1 MYKKPSRIVNDES
14 PCSSYAK
21 NRKNSKR
28 PTFIEQTQYYILGG
42 LPILAKKSNNSEKL
56 MIFALGGVGEI
67 GKNMYVVQYDD
78 DIVVVDA
85 GLKFPEEDM
94 LGIDLVIP
102 DISYLTENR
111 DKVRGIIVTHGHEDH
126 IGGLPYVL
134 KHLNV
139 PLYATKLTLGLIEN
153 KLREANLLGETK
165 RILINADSELKLGST
180 LTATF
185 FKTNHSIPDSVG
197 VCIDT
202 PEGNVVHTGDFK
214 FDHTPVN
221 DQFADLQRM
230 AEIGQ
235 KGVLALLSDST
246 NAEKPG
252 FTPSEK
258 SVGIVL
264 EDIFRKAR
272 QRVVVATFASN
283 VHRIQQVVN
292 AADATGRK
300 IVVVGRSMV
309 NVVSIASE
317 LGYLEIP
324 EGMIIEPEEIN
335 RIGADRVAILCT
347 GSQGEPMSA
356 LSRMARSTHRKV
368 DILPGDTVIIA
379 ATPVPG
385 NEKYVGRTI
394 DALFRLGA
402 EVIYSGSNKG
412 VHVSGHGS
420 QEELKLMLNL
430 MRPKFFIPIHGE
442 YRMLRKHAQL
452 GESVGVDP
460 DNIFLVDIGDVVEIH
475 NGEARKAGKVPSG
488 NVLIDGLGV
497 GDVGN
502 IVLRDRKLLSQDG
515 ILVVVV
521 TLSKQDGRIV
531 SGPDII
537 SRGFVYVRESEGLLD
552 EANRVVTSTL
562 QRLMSENVNE
572 WASLKSGVKDSL
584 GRFLFDQTRRR
595 PMILPIIMEV

>member
-1 MYKKPSRIVNDES
+1 LSKK
-14 PCSSYAK
+14 
-21 NRKNSKR
+21 
-28 PTFIEQTQYYILGG
+28 
-42 LPILAKKSNNSEKL
+42 NNSDKIT
-56 MIFALGGVGEI
+56 IFALGGVGEI
-67 GKNMYVVQYDD
+67 GKNMYVVQYGN

-94 LGIDLVIP
+94 LGIDIVIP

-111 DKVRGIIVTHGHEDH
+111 DKVRGILVTHGHEDH

-139 PLYATKLTLGLIEN
+139 PIYGTKLTLGLIES
-153 KLREANLLGETK
+153 KLKEANLLGETK
-165 RILINADSELKLGST
+165 RILINADSVVQMGSIQ
-180 LTATF
+180 ASF
-185 FKTNHSIPDSVG
+185 FRTNHSIPDSVG
-197 VCIDT
+197 VCLDT
-202 PEGNVVHTGDFK
+202 PEGTVVHTGDFK

-221 DQFADLQRM
+221 GQYADLHRM

-235 KGVLALLSDST
+235 KGVIALLSDST
-246 NAEKPG
+246 NAERPG
-252 FTPSEK
+252 FTPSE
-258 SVGIVL
+258 SNVGKNL
-264 EDIFRKAR
+264 EDIFRKAE

-283 VHRIQQVVN
+283 IHRVQQVID
-292 AADATGRK
+292 AAVATNRK
-300 IVVVGRSMV
+300 LTVIGRSMV
-309 NVVSIASE
+309 NVVTIASE
-317 LGYLEIP
+317 LGYLHIP
-324 EGMIIEPEEIN
+324 DGMLIEPEEVN
-335 RIGADRVAILCT
+335 KMAADRVVILST

-356 LSRMARSTHRKV
+356 LTRMARNTHRKI

-379 ATPVPG
+379 ATPIPG
-385 NEKYVGRTI
+385 NEKYVGRTV
-394 DALFRLGA
+394 DELFRLGA
-402 EVIYSGSNKG
+402 HVIYGGSTTG

-430 MRPKFFIPIHGE
+430 IKPKFFIPIHGE
-442 YRMLRKHAQL
+442 YRMLRQHALL
-452 GESVGVDP
+452 GEQVGIESE
-460 DNIFLVDIGDVVEIH
+460 NIFIVDIGETIEIQ
-475 NGEARKAGKVPSG
+475 NGAARKAGKVPSG

-521 TLSKQDGRIV
+521 TLSKQDGTIL

-552 EANRVVTSTL
+552 EANRIVTNTL
-562 QRLMSENVNE
+562 HKLMNENVNE
-572 WASLKSGVKDSL
+572 WASLKTNVKDAL
-584 GRFLFDQTRRR
+584 GRFLYEQTRRR

>member
-1 MYKKPSRIVNDES
+1 MSKKNNND
-14 PCSSYAK
+14 
-21 NRKNSKR
+21 
-28 PTFIEQTQYYILGG
+28 
-42 LPILAKKSNNSEKL
+42 KL
-56 MIFALGGVGEI
+56 SIFALGGVGEI
-67 GKNMYVVQYDD
+67 GKNMYVVQYGN
-78 DIVVVDA
+78 DIVVIDA

-94 LGIDLVIP
+94 LGIDIVIP

-111 DKVRGIIVTHGHEDH
+111 DKVRGIVLTHGHEDH

-139 PLYATKLTLGLIEN
+139 PVYGTKLTLGLVEN
-153 KLREANLLGETK
+153 KLKEANLLGETK
-165 RILINADSELKLGST
+165 RILIHEDSEVELGNSLKV
-180 LTATF
+180 TF
-185 FKTNHSIPDSVG
+185 FRTNHSIPDSVG
-197 VCIDT
+197 VCVET

-221 DQFADLQRM
+221 DQYANLHRM

-235 KGVLALLSDST
+235 KGVLALMSDST

-258 SVGIVL
+258 NVGVVL
-264 EDIFRKAR
+264 EDIFRKAE

-292 AADATGRK
+292 AAESTGRK
-300 IVVVGRSMV
+300 ITVIGRSMV

-317 LGYLEIP
+317 LGYLHMP
-324 EGMIIEPEEIN
+324 DGMLIEPEEMN
-335 RIGADRVAILCT
+335 RMAANRVVVLCT

-356 LSRMARSTHRKV
+356 LTRMARSSHRKV

-394 DALFRLGA
+394 DELFRLGA
-402 EVIYSGSNKG
+402 NVIYSGSNSG

-430 MRPKFFIPIHGE
+430 MKPKYFIPIHGE
-442 YRMLRKHAQL
+442 YRMQRRHSLLA
-452 GESVGVDP
+452 ESVGVDP
-460 DNIFLVDIGDVVEIH
+460 DNIFITEIGEIVEIQA
-475 NGEARKAGKVPSG
+475 GSARKAGKVTAG

-521 TLSKQDGRIV
+521 TLSKQNGSIV

-552 EANRVVTSTL
+552 EANRIVSSTL
-562 QRLMSENVNE
+562 QRLMSEKVNE
-572 WASLKSGVKDSL
+572 WASLKTNVKDAL
-584 GRFLFDQTRRR
+584 GRFLYEQTRRR

>member
-1 MYKKPSRIVNDES
+1 LSKKNNND
-14 PCSSYAK
+14 
-21 NRKNSKR
+21 
-28 PTFIEQTQYYILGG
+28 
-42 LPILAKKSNNSEKL
+42 KL
-56 MIFALGGVGEI
+56 TIFALGGVGEI
-67 GKNMYVVQYDD
+67 GKNMYVIQYGA
-78 DIVVVDA
+78 DIVVVDS

-94 LGIDLVIP
+94 LGIDIVIP

-111 DKVRGIIVTHGHEDH
+111 DKVRGIVLTHGHEDH

-134 KHLNV
+134 KNLNV
-139 PLYATKLTLGLIEN
+139 PVYGTRLTLGLVEN
-153 KLREANLLGETK
+153 KLKEANLLGDTR
-165 RILINADSELKLGST
+165 RILINEDSEIQLGNSLKV
-180 LTATF
+180 TF
-185 FKTNHSIPDSVG
+185 FRTNHSIPDSVG
-197 VCIDT
+197 VCIET

-221 DQFADLQRM
+221 GQFANLHRM

-258 SVGIVL
+258 NVGIVL
-264 EDIFRKAR
+264 EDIFRKAE

-292 AADATGRK
+292 AAESTGRK
-300 IVVVGRSMV
+300 ITVIGRSMV

-317 LGYLEIP
+317 LGYLNVP
-324 EGMIIEPEEIN
+324 DGMLIEPEEMN
-335 RIGADRVAILCT
+335 RMAANRVVVLCT

-356 LSRMARSTHRKV
+356 LTRMARSSHRKV

-394 DALFRLGA
+394 DELFRLGA
-402 EVIYSGSNKG
+402 NVIYSGSNSG

-430 MRPKFFIPIHGE
+430 MKPKFFIPIHGE
-442 YRMLRKHAQL
+442 YRMQRKHAL
-452 GESVGVDP
+452 LAESVGVEP
-460 DNIFLVDIGDVVEIH
+460 QNIFITEIGEIVEIQ
-475 NGEARKAGKVPSG
+475 GGAARKAGKVTAG

-521 TLSKQDGRIV
+521 TLSKQNGAIV

-552 EANRVVTSTL
+552 EANRIVSSTL
-562 QRLMSENVNE
+562 QRLMSEKVNE
-572 WASLKSGVKDSL
+572 WASLKTSVKDSL
-584 GRFLFDQTRRR
+584 GRFLYEQTRRR

>member
-1 MYKKPSRIVNDES
+1 MSKKNNND
-14 PCSSYAK
+14 
-21 NRKNSKR
+21 
-28 PTFIEQTQYYILGG
+28 
-42 LPILAKKSNNSEKL
+42 KL

-67 GKNMYVVQYDD
+67 GKNMYVVQYGN

-94 LGIDLVIP
+94 LGIDIVIP

-111 DKVRGIIVTHGHEDH
+111 DKVRGIVLTHGHEDH

-139 PLYATKLTLGLIEN
+139 PVYGTKLTLGLVEN
-153 KLREANLLGETK
+153 KLKEANLLGETK
-165 RILINADSELKLGST
+165 RILINEDSVIELGNS
-180 LTATF
+180 LTVSF
-185 FKTNHSIPDSVG
+185 FGTNHSIPDSVG
-197 VCIDT
+197 VCIET
-202 PEGNVVHTGDFK
+202 PEGVVVHTGDFK

-221 DQFADLQRM
+221 GQFADLQRM
-230 AEIGQ
+230 AEIGS

-252 FTPSEK
+252 FTPSERN
-258 SVGIVL
+258 VGIVL
-264 EDIFRKAR
+264 EDIFRKAS

-283 VHRIQQVVN
+283 VHRVQQVIN
-292 AADATGRK
+292 AAEVTGRK
-300 IVVVGRSMV
+300 VAVIGRSMV
-309 NVVSIASE
+309 NVVNIASD
-317 LGYLEIP
+317 LGYLDIP
-324 EGMIIEPEEIN
+324 DGMIIEPEEV
-335 RIGADRVAILCT
+335 GKMAADRVVILCT

-356 LSRMARSTHRKV
+356 LTRMARSTHRKV

-394 DALFRLGA
+394 DELFRLGA
-402 EVIYSGSNKG
+402 EVHYSGANSG

-430 MRPKFFIPIHGE
+430 MKPKYFIPIHGE
-442 YRMLRKHAQL
+442 FRMQRRHAL
-452 GESVGVDP
+452 LAEAVGVERE
-460 DNIFLVDIGDVVEIH
+460 NIFITDIGEVVEIQ
-475 NGEARKAGKVPSG
+475 GGSARKAGKVSSG

-521 TLSKQDGRIV
+521 TLSKQDGKIV

-552 EANRVVTSTL
+552 EANRIVTSTL
-562 QRLMSENVNE
+562 QKLMSENVNE
-572 WASLKSGVKDSL
+572 WASLKTNVKDSL
-584 GRFLFDQTRRR
+584 GRFLYEQTRRR

>member
-1 MYKKPSRIVNDES
+1 MSKKNNND
-14 PCSSYAK
+14 
-21 NRKNSKR
+21 
-28 PTFIEQTQYYILGG
+28 
-42 LPILAKKSNNSEKL
+42 KL
-56 MIFALGGVGEI
+56 TIFALGGVGEI
-67 GKNMYVVQYDD
+67 GKNMYVVQYGS

-94 LGIDLVIP
+94 LGIDIVIP

-111 DKVRGIIVTHGHEDH
+111 DKVRGIVLTHGHEDH
-126 IGGLPYVL
+126 IGGLSYVL
-134 KHLNV
+134 KNLNV
-139 PLYATKLTLGLIEN
+139 PVYGTRLTLGLVEN
-153 KLREANLLGETK
+153 KLKEANLLGETK
-165 RILINADSELKLGST
+165 RITINEDSEIELGASLK
-180 LTATF
+180 ATF
-185 FKTNHSIPDSVG
+185 FRTNHSIPDSVG
-197 VCIDT
+197 VCIET

-221 DQFADLQRM
+221 GQFANLHRM

-235 KGVLALLSDST
+235 RGVLALMSDST

-258 SVGIVL
+258 NVGIVL
-264 EDIFRKAR
+264 EDIFRKAE

-292 AADATGRK
+292 AAESTGRK
-300 IVVVGRSMV
+300 ITVIGRSMV

-317 LGYLEIP
+317 LGYLNVP
-324 EGMIIEPEEIN
+324 DGMLIEPEEMN
-335 RIGADRVAILCT
+335 RMAGNRVVVLCT

-356 LSRMARSTHRKV
+356 LTRMARSSHRKV

-394 DALFRLGA
+394 DELFRLGA
-402 EVIYSGSNKG
+402 NVIYSGSNSG

-430 MRPKFFIPIHGE
+430 MKPKYFIPIHGE
-442 YRMLRKHAQL
+442 FRMQRRHAL
-452 GESVGVDP
+452 LAESVGVEP
-460 DNIFLVDIGDVVEIH
+460 SNIFITELGEMIEIS
-475 NGEARKAGKVPSG
+475 GGAARRAGKVTAG

-521 TLSKQDGRIV
+521 TLSKQNGAIV

-552 EANRVVTSTL
+552 EANRIVSGTL
-562 QRLMSENVNE
+562 QRLMSEKVNE
-572 WASLKSGVKDSL
+572 WASLKTSVKDSL
-584 GRFLFDQTRRR
+584 GRFLYEQTRRR

>member
-1 MYKKPSRIVNDES
+1 MSKKNNND
-14 PCSSYAK
+14 
-21 NRKNSKR
+21 
-28 PTFIEQTQYYILGG
+28 
-42 LPILAKKSNNSEKL
+42 KL

-67 GKNMYVVQYDD
+67 GKNMYVIQYGA
-78 DIVVVDA
+78 DIVVIDS

-94 LGIDLVIP
+94 LGIDIVIP

-111 DKVRGIIVTHGHEDH
+111 DKVRGIVLTHGHEDH

-134 KHLNV
+134 KNLNV
-139 PLYATKLTLGLIEN
+139 PIYGTRLTLGLVEN
-153 KLREANLLGETK
+153 KLKEANLLGDTK
-165 RILINADSELKLGST
+165 RILIDEDSEIQLGN

-185 FKTNHSIPDSVG
+185 FRTNHSIPDSVG
-197 VCIDT
+197 VCIET

-221 DQFADLQRM
+221 GQFANLHRM
-230 AEIGQ
+230 AEIGT

-252 FTPSEK
+252 FTPSERN
-258 SVGIVL
+258 VGIVL
-264 EDIFRKAR
+264 EDIFRKAE

-292 AADATGRK
+292 AAESTGRK
-300 IVVVGRSMV
+300 ITVIGRSMV

-317 LGYLEIP
+317 LGYLNVP
-324 EGMIIEPEEIN
+324 DGMLIEPEEMN
-335 RIGADRVAILCT
+335 RMAGNRVVVLCT

-356 LSRMARSTHRKV
+356 LTRMARSSHRKV
-368 DILPGDTVIIA
+368 DIMPGDTVIIA

-394 DALFRLGA
+394 DELFRLGA
-402 EVIYSGSNKG
+402 NVIYSGSNSG

-430 MRPKFFIPIHGE
+430 MKPKFFIPIHGE
-442 YRMLRKHAQL
+442 FRMQRRHAIL
-452 GESVGVDP
+452 AEAVGVEP
-460 DNIFLVDIGDVVEIH
+460 QNIFITEIGEIVEIQ
-475 NGEARKAGKVPSG
+475 NGAARRAGKVTAG

-521 TLSKQDGRIV
+521 TLSKQNGAIV

-552 EANRVVTSTL
+552 EANRIVSSTL
-562 QRLMSENVNE
+562 QRLMSEKVNE
-572 WASLKSGVKDSL
+572 WASLKTSVKDSL
-584 GRFLFDQTRRR
+584 GRFLYEQTRRR

>member
-1 MYKKPSRIVNDES
+1 MSKKTNND
-14 PCSSYAK
+14 
-21 NRKNSKR
+21 
-28 PTFIEQTQYYILGG
+28 
-42 LPILAKKSNNSEKL
+42 KL
-56 MIFALGGVGEI
+56 TIFALGGVGEI
-67 GKNMYVVQYDD
+67 GKNMYVVQYGA

-94 LGIDLVIP
+94 LGIDIVIP

-111 DKVRGIIVTHGHEDH
+111 DKVRGIVLTHGHEDH

-134 KHLNV
+134 KNLNV
-139 PLYATKLTLGLIEN
+139 PVYGTRLTLGLVEN
-153 KLREANLLGETK
+153 KLKEANLLGETK
-165 RILINADSELKLGST
+165 RILINEDSEIQLGNSLK
-180 LTATF
+180 ATF
-185 FKTNHSIPDSVG
+185 FRTNHSIPDSVG
-197 VCIDT
+197 VCIET

-221 DQFADLQRM
+221 GQFANLHRM

-235 KGVLALLSDST
+235 QGVLALLSDST

-258 SVGIVL
+258 NVGIVL
-264 EDIFRKAR
+264 EDIFRKAE

-292 AADATGRK
+292 AAESTGRK
-300 IVVVGRSMV
+300 ITVIGRSMV

-317 LGYLEIP
+317 LGYLNVP
-324 EGMIIEPEEIN
+324 DGMLIEPEEMN
-335 RIGADRVAILCT
+335 RMAANRVVVLCT

-356 LSRMARSTHRKV
+356 LTRMARSSHRKV
-368 DILPGDTVIIA
+368 DIMPGDTVIIA

-394 DALFRLGA
+394 DELFRLGA
-402 EVIYSGSNKG
+402 NVIYSGSNSG

-430 MRPKFFIPIHGE
+430 MKPKFFIPIHGE
-442 YRMLRKHAQL
+442 YRMQRKHAL
-452 GESVGVDP
+452 LAESVGVDP
-460 DNIFLVDIGDVVEIH
+460 ANIFITEIGEIVEIV
-475 NGEARKAGKVPSG
+475 GGAARKAGKVTAG

-521 TLSKQDGRIV
+521 TLSKQNGAIV

-552 EANRVVTSTL
+552 EANRIVSSTL
-562 QRLMSENVNE
+562 QRLMSEKVNE
-572 WASLKSGVKDSL
+572 WASLKTSVKDSL
-584 GRFLFDQTRRR
+584 GRFLYEQTRRR

>member
-1 MYKKPSRIVNDES
+1 MSKKNNND
-14 PCSSYAK
+14 
-21 NRKNSKR
+21 
-28 PTFIEQTQYYILGG
+28 
-42 LPILAKKSNNSEKL
+42 KL

-67 GKNMYVVQYDD
+67 GKNMYVIQYAN

-94 LGIDLVIP
+94 LGIDIVIP

-111 DKVRGIIVTHGHEDH
+111 DKVRGIILTHGHEDH

-139 PLYATKLTLGLIEN
+139 PVYGTRLTLGLVEN
-153 KLREANLLGETK
+153 KLKEANLLGDTK
-165 RILINADSELKLGST
+165 RILIDADSEIQLGSV
-180 LTATF
+180 LKASF
-185 FKTNHSIPDSVG
+185 FATNHSIPDSVG
-197 VCIDT
+197 VCVET
-202 PEGNVVHTGDFK
+202 PEGAVVHTGDFK

-221 DQFADLQRM
+221 GQYADLQRM
-230 AEIGQ
+230 AQIGTN
-235 KGVLALLSDST
+235 GVLALLSDST

-258 SVGIVL
+258 NVGIVL
-264 EDIFRKAR
+264 EDIFRKAS

-283 VHRIQQVVN
+283 VHRIQQVIN
-292 AADATGRK
+292 AAEVTGRK
-300 IVVVGRSMV
+300 VAVIGRSMV
-309 NVVSIASE
+309 NVVGIASE

-324 EGMIIEPEEIN
+324 DGMIIEPEEV
-335 RIGADRVAILCT
+335 GKMAADRVVILCT

-356 LSRMARSTHRKV
+356 LTRMARSTHRKV

-394 DALFRLGA
+394 DELFRLGA
-402 EVIYSGSNKG
+402 NVHYSGANSG

-430 MRPKFFIPIHGE
+430 MKPKFFLPIHGE
-442 YRMLRKHAQL
+442 FRMQRRHAVL
-452 GESVGVDP
+452 AESVGVEP
-460 DNIFLVDIGDVVEIH
+460 ENIFITDIGEVIEIQ
-475 NGEARKAGKVPSG
+475 GGAARRAGKVTAG

-521 TLSKQDGRIV
+521 TLSKQDGKIV

-552 EANRVVTSTL
+552 EANRIVSSTL
-562 QRLMSENVNE
+562 QKLMSENVNE
-572 WASLKSGVKDSL
+572 WASLKTNVKDAL
-584 GRFLFDQTRRR
+584 GRFLYEQTRRR